1 VSPSRTLVKVRI
13 GSEEYSLRSD
23 RPEEYTR
30 AVAEHVSRA
39 LKDVLSSGTI
49 VESQKAAILA
59 ALAIADELFQARAA
73 QADLTKRL
81 ERLTAELTRL
91 LPPAKR
97 SSRATGAFAS
107 SGDGA

>member
-1 VSPSRTLVKVRI
+1 VSPGRTLVKVRI

-30 AVAEHVSRA
+30 AVAEHVNRA

-73 QADLTKRL
+73 QTEVVQRL

-97 SSRATGAFAS
+97 ASRATGAFAS
-107 SGDGA
+107 SGDGT